1 MVFLVTYMAECV
13 TSVLEPKCTKLW
25 FVTTQCKV
33 GELKL
38 KAQLF
43 MCGNRGDKMELPFY
57 GDDIKGM
64 ELYVLK
70 RDNKYK
76 PVRCGSWLF
85 WG

>member
-1 MVFLVTYMAECV
+1 
-13 TSVLEPKCTKLW
+13 
-25 FVTTQCKV
+25 
-33 GELKL
+33 
-38 KAQLF
+38 

-85 WG
+85 